1 MGTQESR
8 NQVPE
13 PSERIGSLCMFR
25 QYEPERI
32 NYVRSVGWEEIE
44 LAVDSGASETVIG
57 TNMAESA
64 DLVEGKEFRAKIEYE
79 MADGQRVPNLGEKS
93 FVVVDDDGLRRSMK
107 AQVCDISKGLL
118 SVSRV
123 VNAGNTVVFSP
134 KENYIQD
141 GVTGER
147 MWITERRGMYLLKLW
162 TKGKAGGKEDF

>member
-1 MGTQESR
+1 
-8 NQVPE
+8 
-13 PSERIGSLCMFR
+13 
-25 QYEPERI
+25 
-32 NYVRSVGWEEIE
+32 
-44 LAVDSGASETVIG
+44 
-57 TNMAESA
+57 MAESA

-79 MADGQRVPNLGEKS
+79 MADGQRIPNLGEKS

-107 AQVCDISKGLL
+107 AQVCDVSKGLL

-147 MWITERRGMYLLKLW
+147 MWITERRGMYMLKLW
-162 TKGKAGGKEDF
+162 TKGKAAGKEDF